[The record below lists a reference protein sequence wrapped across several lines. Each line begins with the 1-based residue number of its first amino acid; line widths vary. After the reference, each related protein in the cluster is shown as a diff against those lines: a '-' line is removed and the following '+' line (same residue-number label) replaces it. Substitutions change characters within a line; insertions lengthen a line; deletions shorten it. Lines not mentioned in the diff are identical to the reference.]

1 MRNCPIPSRDYNYTR
16 CLIPRKKFKSQTL
29 IEVVLSI
36 GLAAM
41 VLSALLV
48 LGAASSK
55 TVASSLK
62 RSQATKLAVEA
73 IEAVRYARD
82 KNGFAY
88 IQEGCY
94 KLNATALDPMN
105 PCDANTFESIDISV
119 DASNTNNFE
128 RRIYIE
134 DDASNLF
141 SKNISVSVRWLEATG
156 DTSGGDTYKS
166 INLNTVLA
174 KW

>member
-1 MRNCPIPSRDYNYTR
+1 MQSCQFHFNKSI
-16 CLIPRKKFKSQTL
+16 KFKSQTL

-82 KNGFAY
+82 TSGFAY
-88 IQEGCY
+88 IQSGCY
-94 KLNATALDPMN
+94 SLNSTELVTMPT
-105 PCDANTFESIDISV
+105 CDASSFETINISV
-119 DASNTNNFE
+119 DDSSTNNFE
-128 RRIYIE
+128 RMIRIE

-141 SKNISVSVRWLEATG
+141 SKNIYVTVRWLESTG
-156 DTSGGDTYKS
+156 ETSGSDTYKS
-166 INLNTVLA
+166 INLNTILA